1 MDIKVG
7 DTYIFH
13 SSNGMDYKICVV
25 NINNFRDPSS
35 KYGCDVY
42 DGNGN
47 YAGDVMFLGD
57 DFFGLHR
64 DKIERID
71 DDE

>member
-25 NINNFRDPSS
+25 NINEFREPSG

-57 DFFGLHR
+57 DFFESHK
-64 DKIERID
+64 DKMEKT
-71 DDE
+71 DE

>member
-1 MDIKVG
+1 MQIHTDMK
-7 DTYIFH
+7 
-13 SSNGMDYKICVV
+13 
-25 NINNFRDPSS
+25 
-35 KYGCDVY
+35 
-42 DGNGN
+42 NGN

>member
-25 NINNFRDPSS
+25 NINNFRDSSS

-57 DFFGLHR
+57 DFFRLHR
-64 DKIERID
+64 EKIERID